1 MPCTFLNYFVNTS
14 HGNRYKVLCKQQSP
28 SWAQRVTRVIIWA
41 SPSGP
46 ISPGQASCLW
56 LPQLQPI
63 SAATATLTCIC
74 VSGFLASPLLR
85 ASLQT
90 HRPAPENQ
98 RAEQLAQQTPPCL
111 LLSTLSTHPDP
122 WQPAS
127 SHETTKGILAFQK
140 HPEKHQP
147 AQLLSGVPD
156 AQVSHPAHP
165 PSSEG
170 RCVSRESLGPP
181 CLHLTR
187 GPSPHP
193 AGFSFR
199 ISSETPFSRS
209 LSIKR
214 GNLSHVQRGWYLYLL
229 LIGIQKSYTP
239 TCLYCWPNPQ
249 TSFICCFF
257 FSLLHQQYQERA
269 DDTSV
274 VNMRFLLEYR
284 LVRSGGVLLEFVKHL
299 QRYIKTSINLEK
311 MEKILLGVSKTI

>member
-199 ISSETPFSRS
+199 ISSETPLSRS
-209 LSIKR
+209 LSVKEDSLNHVHR
-214 GNLSHVQRGWYLYLL
+214 GQCLPASDQH
-229 LIGIQKSYTP
+229 QKSYTP

-249 TSFICCFF
+249 SCFICFLFSFIKRE
-257 FSLLHQQYQERA
+257 LDVLRVT
-269 DDTSV
+269 DNTSV
-274 VNMRFLLEYR
+274 IINEVS
-284 LVRSGGVLLEFVKHL
+284 VGI
-299 QRYIKTSINLEK
+299 QTSQK
-311 MEKILLGVSKTI
+311 WGSVT